1 MPVETCLSTLLS
13 LVVGGVVEEE
23 GWGGGR
29 LYFESKHLISY
40 NVKCLYD
47 LIIALCTPRKKS
59 FIIIYFNIY
68 FFFLTQ
74 GINQVNM
81 IANIVGFIFIST
93 VLCHVQPITGP
104 VIFTYFSLIWVK
116 MHLGGR
122 CKKKG
127 LSSRALYLASASRSL
142 QKPCKTKQWYHLYI
156 TLHHSNES
164 TKRCTLFLC
173 EIDYIYSLIFFF
185 FLSFFF
191 FGKW

>member
-1 MPVETCLSTLLS
+1 MRLSAETKLKVILNQPNELLTLPMNHFPPNTMLIHSDLMPVETCLSTLLS
-13 LVVGGVVEEE
+13 LVVGSVVEEE

-40 NVKCLYD
+40 NVKYLYD

-74 GINQVNM
+74 DINQVNM

-104 VIFTYFSLIWVK
+104 VIFTYFSLI
-116 MHLGGR
+116 
-122 CKKKG
+122 
-127 LSSRALYLASASRSL
+127 
-142 QKPCKTKQWYHLYI
+142 
-156 TLHHSNES
+156 
-164 TKRCTLFLC
+164 
-173 EIDYIYSLIFFF
+173 
-185 FLSFFF
+185 
-191 FGKW
+191 